1 VLYLLLAI
9 AILYCAFR
17 VMSAVRLLNAAI
29 WLALTSALVSLLV
42 YILGAPQV
50 AVIELSVGAGLV
62 TVLFVFA
69 FSIVGE
75 ATVDTATLIPRP
87 LVILL
92 IAGLAFVLGW
102 FIYPMPGPA
111 LNPVGISFGKMLW
124 GSRGL
129 DVIAQV
135 VLIFSGV
142 LGLIGLLSEG
152 PALKLPTM
160 ATFASRP
167 IVSNPLPT
175 KSIPLPIVSN
185 TPPTNTVKLP
195 TSSATLP
202 TASDPL
208 PSDKAEEGEPKAPP
222 EEAR

>member
-1 VLYLLLAI
+1 MLYLLLAI
-9 AILYCAFR
+9 AIFYCAIR
-17 VMSAVRLLNAAI
+17 VMSSARLLNAAI
-29 WLALTSALVSLLV
+29 WLAFTSALVSVLV
-42 YILGAPQV
+42 FILGAPQV

-92 IAGLAFVLGW
+92 VAGLAFVLGW
-102 FIYPMPGPA
+102 FIYPVPMPEPD
-111 LNPVGISFGKMLW
+111 PVGISFGEMLW

-142 LGLIGLLSEG
+142 MGLIGLLSEG
-152 PALKLPTM
+152 LPLKLPSL
-160 ATFASRP
+160 AALGW
-167 IVSNPLPT
+167 LPT
-175 KSIPLPIVSN
+175 VSAAHRN
-185 TPPTNTVKLP
+185 RERRAPNWKRHTP
-195 TSSATLP
+195 
-202 TASDPL
+202 
-208 PSDKAEEGEPKAPP
+208 G
-222 EEAR
+222 